1 MTIFYTNRLP
11 DIDLEAIRRG
21 LCPWCLCKTYDGTLT
36 HESDGDICPNCGDEF
51 LYMPEKKIGL
61 TPPLE

>member
-11 DIDLEAIRRG
+11 DVDSEAIRRG

-36 HESDGDICPNCGDEF
+36 NESDGDICPECGDEF
-51 LYMPEKKIGL
+51 LYMP
-61 TPPLE
+61 